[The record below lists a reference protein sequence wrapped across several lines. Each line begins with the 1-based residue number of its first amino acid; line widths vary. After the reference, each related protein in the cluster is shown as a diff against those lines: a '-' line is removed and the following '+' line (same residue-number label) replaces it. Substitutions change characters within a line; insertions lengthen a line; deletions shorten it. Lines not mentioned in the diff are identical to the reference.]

1 VGAFSEAIGVR
12 NPDLVLFA
20 EVPGGVG
27 LRVHEPQALREPV
40 ARTLAERPRRPCPR
54 STATRSRDAAVD
66 S

>member
-1 VGAFSEAIGVR
+1 
-12 NPDLVLFA
+12 VLFA

-40 ARTLAERPRRPCPR
+40 ARTLGRAAASSMSR